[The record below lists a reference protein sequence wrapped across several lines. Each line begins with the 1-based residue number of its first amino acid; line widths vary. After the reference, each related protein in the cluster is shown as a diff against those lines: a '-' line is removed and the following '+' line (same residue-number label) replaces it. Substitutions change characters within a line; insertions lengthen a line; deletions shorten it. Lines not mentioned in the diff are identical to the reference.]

1 MKEINSR
8 QLCTTLRE
16 QVGRMIEEAQEL
28 EKLGT
33 EKLNKQP
40 APGVWSIAQ
49 VLEHLNSYNRYYL
62 PHIDKALQDADAQ
75 NIPQATQYRPGFFG
89 NYFTKMM
96 QPAALGKQLKKYK
109 APKDHRPPPQLDTVM
124 VLKEF
129 YEGQQRLIQLLEQA
143 VLSDLG
149 KVKVPISISRLI
161 RLKLGDTL
169 RFLIAH
175 QLRHFEQIKRG
186 VRSVQTP

>member
-1 MKEINSR
+1 MAEIDSR
-8 QLCTTLRE
+8 QLCATLQQ
-16 QVGRMIEEAQEL
+16 QVRSMIQEVEAL
-28 EKLGT
+28 EKLGS

-40 APGVWSIAQ
+40 GPGAWSIAQ

-62 PHIDKALQDADAQ
+62 PHINEALQKARI
-75 NIPQATQYRPGFFG
+75 NKLPQTSKYIPGFFG

-96 QPAALGKQLKKYK
+96 QPAAPGKQLKKYK
-109 APKDHRPPPQLDTVM
+109 APKDHTPPVQQNVEQ

-129 YEGQQRLIQLLEQA
+129 SQEQQRLIQLLEQS

-149 KVKVPISISRLI
+149 KVKVPISISRFI

-175 QLRHFEQIKRG
+175 QLRHFEQIRRTLQA
-186 VRSVQTP
+186 V